1 MNSARRGLRVLL
13 ACHRYP
19 PDGIGG
25 IERMVESLGQDLPA
39 LGDQVTIFAGR
50 PLTGDPLQPALVR
63 ESLGQ
68 GGRLF
73 RLSAPARGPHQPFGP
88 ARLEELFTAALI
100 ESGPDVAHFFQL
112 LNLSPGILEIAA
124 RQRVPIIISLQDFY
138 FVCPRTHLQKADG
151 QSCAGPNAGQECA
164 QTCFASQGAAALQL
178 WGLRAL
184 YFRRLLDLA
193 DAIVCPS
200 RYVADYFIRRQ
211 GLPPGQVRVI
221 PNGILPLPRPAR
233 APFTPRQRGCL
244 RLAYLGAVAPHKG
257 VHQLLEAVAQA
268 ALPAV
273 QLELNGTTHDYPE
286 YVAGLR
292 QRGARI
298 AGLDLRI
305 NGPYEPERLPQLL
318 QSADCVVVPSL
329 VPETFAL
336 VSREALAQ
344 GVPILVARSGGL
356 PEAID
361 PGVNGLA
368 FAPDQPAE
376 LADHLR
382 ALWED
387 EALLVRLRRGAA
399 QSVVMFT
406 PAHAQE
412 MHRLYADVLEASARR
427 PEGKPALLAELAM
440 LHKLMRQIGFG

>member
-1 MNSARRGLRVLL
+1 MPAPRVFL

-25 IERMVESLGQDLPA
+25 IERIVESLGQDLPA
-39 LGDQVTIFAGR
+39 LGDQVTIF
-50 PLTGDPLQPALVR
+50 TGQPRWRDPFEPALAR

-88 ARLEELFTAALI
+88 ARLEELFTAALV
-100 ESGPDVAHFFQL
+100 ESRPDVAHFFHLQ
-112 LNLSPGILEIAA
+112 NLSPGMLEVTA
-124 RQRVPIIISLQDFY
+124 RQRVPIIISLHDFY
-138 FVCPRTHLQKADG
+138 FVCPRFHLQKADG
-151 QSCAGPNAGQECA
+151 RGCAGPSAGQECA
-164 QTCFASQGAAALQL
+164 QTCFAGQGAAALQL
-178 WGLRAL
+178 WGLRAI

-193 DAIVCPS
+193 DIVVCPS

-221 PNGILPLPRPAR
+221 PNGIRPLPRPAR
-233 APFTPRQRGCL
+233 APFSPRQRGCL
-244 RLAYLGAVAPHKG
+244 RLAFLGAIAPHKG
-257 VHQLLEAVAQA
+257 AHRLLEAVAQA

-273 QLELNGTTHDYPE
+273 QLELNGTTHDFPD

-305 NGPYEPERLPQLL
+305 NGPFEPDHLPRLL
-318 QSADCVVVPSL
+318 QSADCVVVPSQ

-356 PEAID
+356 PEAIE
-361 PGVNGLA
+361 PGVNGLS

-387 EALLVRLRRGAA
+387 EALLERLRRGAA

-406 PAHAQE
+406 PEHAQE
-412 MHRLYADVLEASARR
+412 MHRLYAEVLDASRR
-427 PEGKPALLAELAM
+427 LPDGQPALLAELAT
-440 LHKLMRQIGFG
+440 LRKLMVQIGFG